1 MAEFDEE
8 ESVIVAVTGGLGTGK
23 STVSKIL
30 ATILDTDLLDTDLLC
45 RLQMQP
51 GAEGYNEFCTVFG
64 KKFIQEDGYVDRTLL
79 RQAVFEDEELRDQLE
94 IILHPIVQRQV
105 VGHGR
110 ASSASGE
117 VLVVEVPLLYEVGWQ
132 DWFDVCVVVHVP
144 EELIVQRVKARDGL
158 DADQI
163 KQISKTQ
170 MPIQKKLDYAHFIV
184 DNSGTFASTMQQVAW
199 LSKKL
204 NKKFKTERK

>member
-1 MAEFDEE
+1 MVEFDEE
-8 ESVIVAVTGGLGTGK
+8 GNVIVAVTGGLGTGK

-30 ATILDTDLLDTDLLC
+30 AVTLDTDLLDTDLLC

-51 GAEGYNEFCTVFG
+51 GADGYNYFCSVFG
-64 KKFIQEDGYVDRTLL
+64 EKFIQDDGNIDRTLL
-79 RQAVFEDEELRDQLE
+79 RQAVFDDEELRGQLE
-94 IILHPIVQRQV
+94 NILHPIVQDQV
-105 VGHGR
+105 IAHGK
-110 ASSASGE
+110 SSSSSGE
-117 VLVVEVPLLYEVGWQ
+117 ILVVEVPLLYEVGWQ
-132 DWFDVCVVVHVP
+132 DRFDVCIVVYVP

-184 DNSGTFASTMQQVAW
+184 DNSGTFVSTMQQIAW
-199 LSKKL
+199 LTKKL
-204 NKKFKTERK
+204 NKKLKMERK

>member
-1 MAEFDEE
+1 MVECDKEGN
-8 ESVIVAVTGGLGTGK
+8 VIVAVTGGLGTGK

-30 ATILDTDLLDTDLLC
+30 AATLDTDLLDTDLLC

-51 GAEGYNEFCTVFG
+51 GAEGYKEFCSVFG
-64 KKFIQEDGYVDRTLL
+64 RKYIQDDGNIDRISL
-79 RQAVFEDEELRDQLE
+79 RQAVFEDEELRGQLE
-94 IILHPIVQRQV
+94 NILHPIVQRQV
-105 VGHGR
+105 VAHGR
-110 ASSASGE
+110 VSSSDRE

-132 DWFDVCVVVHVP
+132 DWFDFCVVVYVP

-170 MPIQKKLDYAHFIV
+170 MPIQKKLDSAHFIV
-184 DNSGTFASTMQQVAW
+184 DNSGTFTSTMQQVAW